1 MSGGGCVHDHPVTQ
15 KSADRPLYKPHLRL
29 RLLSEPTQ
37 TDQSAL
43 LTTAPAPPEQTSTHS
58 PEPTCAMLPETL
70 TFALPCSR
78 SRWGSVVVMVLLIL
92 SATATCACCTTV
104 EHDLHIVHN
113 VDNRSPEIDPFWYVG
128 RGVRPIGRFGKRES
142 ARSVQP
148 VLGSLELLLS
158 ALRSEEGAR
167 GVRSSGPALAHDD
180 EDWLP

>member
-1 MSGGGCVHDHPVTQ
+1 M
-15 KSADRPLYKPHLRL
+15 KSEKRGKGRVRALNRRRRTKA
-29 RLLSEPTQ
+29 RLL
-37 TDQSAL
+37 A
-43 LTTAPAPPEQTSTHS
+43 TAPAPPEQTSTHS
-58 PEPTCAMLPETL
+58 PEPTSTMLPETL
-70 TFALPCSR
+70 TLALPCSR

-142 ARSVQP
+142 LRSVQP

-167 GVRSSGPALAHDD
+167 GVRTSGTAHDD

>member
-1 MSGGGCVHDHPVTQ
+1 
-15 KSADRPLYKPHLRL
+15 
-29 RLLSEPTQ
+29 
-37 TDQSAL
+37 
-43 LTTAPAPPEQTSTHS
+43 
-58 PEPTCAMLPETL
+58 MLPQTL
-70 TFALPCSR
+70 ALAMPHSR
-78 SRWGSVVVMVLLIL
+78 SRWGTVVIMVLLIL
-92 SATATCACCTTV
+92 SATAMCASCTTV

-167 GVRSSGPALAHDD
+167 GDRNTRTGLTHDD
-180 EDWLP
+180 DDWLP